1 MIAAILALL
10 PDFLDA
16 EHLIDTFGLLG
27 IFLIVFAESGL
38 LIGFF
43 LPGDA
48 LLFTAGFLA
57 SAPSSVDESL
67 HLPLVPLTLGI
78 WVAAVAGDQVG
89 YVFGQRVGPA
99 LFNRPDSRF
108 FKRANV
114 EKAQEFFEKHG
125 PRAIVLARF
134 VPIVRTFTPITAGV
148 SNMEYRTF
156 VRWNVIGGTIW
167 AFGVT
172 LLGYFLGQV
181 DVIEQNLELAIL
193 CVVGISCA
201 PIALELLKARKEKRH
216 SALADVAHDLL
227 DPDLGDLVDEARD
240 PDGKL

>member
-1 MIAAILALL
+1 VLAALFALL

-16 EHLIDTFGLLG
+16 EHLIETFGLIG
-27 IFLIVFAESGL
+27 IFAIVFAESGL

-57 SAPSSVDESL
+57 SGPSSVDDSL
-67 HLPLVPLTLGI
+67 HLPLVPLILGI
-78 WVAAVAGDQVG
+78 WVAAVVGDQVG
-89 YVFGQRVGPA
+89 YAFGKRVGPA

-114 EKAQEFFEKHG
+114 DKAQEFFERYG

-148 SNMEYRTF
+148 SEMEYRTF
-156 VRWNVIGGTIW
+156 VRWNIIGGTIW

-181 DVIEQNLELAIL
+181 DVIEENLELAIL
-193 CVVGISCA
+193 TVVAISCA
-201 PIALELLKARKEKRH
+201 PIAIELLKARREHRH
-216 SALADVAHDLL
+216 SVVADVAHALL
-227 DPDLGDLVDEARD
+227 EPGLGELVDEARD
-240 PDGKL
+240 PDGQL